1 MGEIVHNIDWTIYKE
16 WYSSCKP
23 LLEANKRS
31 QRTSIPN
38 LHHVLLDTMLILDD
52 LVKLSNSVEVVDDIR
67 NWARQM
73 IMGYCH
79 KALRVLEPVHY
90 AAFMLN
96 PGTGYIPDL
105 SNIIP
110 YGEE

>member
-1 MGEIVHNIDWTIYKE
+1 MQGDIICKSNKDEKMGEIVHNIDWTIYKE

-73 IMGYCH
+73 I
-79 KALRVLEPVHY
+79 RVI
-90 AAFMLN
+90 A
-96 PGTGYIPDL
+96 IKR
-105 SNIIP
+105 
-110 YGEE
+110 